1 MSMRF
6 LTAPK
11 PICDSARA
19 LPEPF
24 TGLLAKN
31 WRSIASPLPA
41 ATRWCTNHSWRVM
54 DTVAPAMICGG
65 LTSETAELTCSEA
78 GIGDGPFPLQSGWS
92 PLNTQ

>member
-1 MSMRF
+1 
-6 LTAPK
+6 
-11 PICDSARA
+11 
-19 LPEPF
+19 
-24 TGLLAKN
+24 
-31 WRSIASPLPA
+31 
-41 ATRWCTNHSWRVM
+41 M